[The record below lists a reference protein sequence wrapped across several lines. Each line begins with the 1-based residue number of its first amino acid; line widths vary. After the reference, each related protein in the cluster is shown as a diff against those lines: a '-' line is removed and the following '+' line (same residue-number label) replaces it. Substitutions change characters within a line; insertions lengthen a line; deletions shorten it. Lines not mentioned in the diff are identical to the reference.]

1 MKIKL
6 LISFLFLFILT
17 GCWNYRELND
27 LAIATG
33 IAIDES
39 EDGYEVSVL
48 IANAK
53 KAQVS
58 TKEGESQTSVYSE
71 KGKTIT
77 EALRNINLKFSKEIY
92 IGHLSVIVINEEIAK
107 EGLYPIL
114 DYFLREPESSKRF
127 YSIIARDCKAKEVIS
142 ILSPLESFPSQNLY
156 FNIKNS
162 PNSQGVS
169 PSVTFSKFIENILK
183 PGIQPF
189 LPTVIIEGDPEKAT
203 DSDDLQK
210 SVPSANLKL
219 DTMAIF
225 KNDKLIGY
233 ADEDESRGIDL
244 VNEKVENTTSS
255 FKYNNHYISIS
266 LTEINVKKYIDIIDD
281 EVNAYINLD
290 SIASIKEIAGNEN
303 LNDEAIISDIEK
315 KAEEAIKNI
324 IERGL
329 DCALEKYK
337 SDIFGFGNLVYK
349 KNPKYFEKVRYN
361 WDDKLNDLK
370 TVVNVKLKLQ
380 TKGSLEQTIGGL
392 LSDIKN

>member
-6 LISFLFLFILT
+6 LIPILFIFILT

-33 IAIDES
+33 IAIDEDV
-39 EDGYEVSVL
+39 DGIEVSVL

-92 IGHLSVIVINEEIAK
+92 IGHLSVIVINEKIAK

-127 YSIIARDCKAKEVIS
+127 YSIIARDCKAKDVIS

-183 PGIQPF
+183 PGAEPF
-189 LPTVIIEGDPEKAT
+189 LPTVIIEGDPEEAT

-225 KNDKLIGY
+225 KDDKLLGY

-244 VNEKVENTTSS
+244 VNEKVENTTTS
-255 FKYNNHYISIS
+255 FKYNNHYIAINLS
-266 LTEINVKKYIDIIDD
+266 EIDIEKYINIVDD
-281 EVNAYINLD
+281 KVTAYINLK
-290 SIASIKEIAGNEN
+290 SIASIKEIAGDED
-303 LNDEAIISDIEK
+303 LNNKEIIEDIEK
-315 KAEEAIKNI
+315 KAEETIKNI
-324 IERGL
+324 IERGI
-329 DCALEKYK
+329 DCALKKYR

-349 KNPKYFEKVRYN
+349 KNPKYFEKVKYD
-361 WDDKLNDLK
+361 WDDKLNNLQ
-370 TVVNVKLKLQ
+370 TIVNVDLKLQ

-392 LSDIKN
+392 LNDIKN

>member
-6 LISFLFLFILT
+6 LIPVLFLFILT

-33 IAIDES
+33 IAIDKS
-39 EDGYEVSVL
+39 EDGFEVSVL
-48 IANAK
+48 IANAR

-71 KGKTIT
+71 NGKTIT
-77 EALRNINLKFSKEIY
+77 EALRNINLKFPKEIY

-183 PGIQPF
+183 PGTEPF
-189 LPTVIIEGDPEKAT
+189 LPTVIIEGDSEKAT

-225 KNDKLIGY
+225 KDDKLIGY

-244 VNEKVENTTSS
+244 INEKVENTTSS

-266 LTEINVKKYIDIIDD
+266 LSEIKVKKSIDIIDD
-281 EVNAYINLD
+281 EIIAYITLE
-290 SIASIKEIAGNEN
+290 SIASIKEIDGDEN
-303 LNDEAIISDIEK
+303 LNDKEVINDIEK
-315 KAEEAIKNI
+315 KSEEAIKNI

-329 DCALEKYK
+329 DCALKKYK
-337 SDIFGFGNLVYK
+337 SDIFGFGNLIYK
-349 KNPKYFEKVRYN
+349 KDPKYFEKIKYD

-370 TVVNVKLKLQ
+370 TVVNVNLKLQ

-392 LSDIKN
+392 LNDIKN

>member
-6 LISFLFLFILT
+6 LMPFLFLFILT

-33 IAIDES
+33 IAIDKS
-39 EDGYEVSVL
+39 EDGFEVSVL

-127 YSIIARDCKAKEVIS
+127 YSIIAKDCKAKEVIS

-183 PGIQPF
+183 PGTEPF

-210 SVPSANLKL
+210 SIPSANLKL

-225 KNDKLIGY
+225 KDDKLIGY

-244 VNEKVENTTSS
+244 INEKVENTTSS

-266 LTEINVKKYIDIIDD
+266 LSEIKIKKEVDIIDN
-281 EVNAYINLD
+281 EIIAYINLE
-290 SIASIKEIAGNEN
+290 SIASIKEIAGDEN
-303 LNDEAIISDIEK
+303 LNNKEIIEDIERK
-315 KAEEAIKNI
+315 SEEAIKNI
-324 IERGL
+324 IEIGL
-329 DCALEKYK
+329 DCALKKYK
-337 SDIFGFGNLVYK
+337 SDIFGFGNLIYK
-349 KNPKYFEKVRYN
+349 KNPKYFEKIKYDWN
-361 WDDKLNDLK
+361 DKLNNLK
-370 TVVNVKLKLQ
+370 TVVNVNLKLQ

-392 LSDIKN
+392 LNDIKN

>member
-6 LISFLFLFILT
+6 LIPVLFLFILT

-33 IAIDES
+33 IAIDKS
-39 EDGYEVSVL
+39 EDGFEVSVL
-48 IANAK
+48 IANAR

-71 KGKTIT
+71 NGKTIT
-77 EALRNINLKFSKEIY
+77 EALRNINLKFPKEIY

-169 PSVTFSKFIENILK
+169 PSVTFSKFIKNILK
-183 PGIQPF
+183 PGTEPF
-189 LPTVIIEGDPEKAT
+189 LPTVIIEGDSEKAT

-225 KNDKLIGY
+225 KDDKLIGY

-244 VNEKVENTTSS
+244 INEKVENTTSS

-266 LTEINVKKYIDIIDD
+266 LSEIKVKKSIDIIDD
-281 EVNAYINLD
+281 EIIAYITLE
-290 SIASIKEIAGNEN
+290 SIASIKEIDGDEN
-303 LNDEAIISDIEK
+303 LNDKEVINDIEK
-315 KAEEAIKNI
+315 KSEEAIKNI

-329 DCALEKYK
+329 DCALKKYK
-337 SDIFGFGNLVYK
+337 SDIFGFGNLIYK
-349 KNPKYFEKVRYN
+349 KDPKYFEKIKYD

-370 TVVNVKLKLQ
+370 TVVNVNLKLQ

-392 LSDIKN
+392 LNDIKN

>member
-6 LISFLFLFILT
+6 LIPILFIFILT

-33 IAIDES
+33 IAIDEDV
-39 EDGYEVSVL
+39 DGIEVSVL

-92 IGHLSVIVINEEIAK
+92 IGHLSVIVINEKIAK

-127 YSIIARDCKAKEVIS
+127 YSIIARDCKAKDVIS

-183 PGIQPF
+183 PGAEPF
-189 LPTVIIEGDPEKAT
+189 LPTVIIEGDPEEAT

-225 KNDKLIGY
+225 KDDKLLGY

-244 VNEKVENTTSS
+244 VNEKVENTTTS
-255 FKYNNHYISIS
+255 FKYNNHYIAINLS
-266 LTEINVKKYIDIIDD
+266 EIDIEKYIDIVDD
-281 EVNAYINLD
+281 KVTAYINLK
-290 SIASIKEIAGNEN
+290 SIASIKEIAGDED
-303 LNDEAIISDIEK
+303 LNNKEIIEDIEK

-329 DCALEKYK
+329 DCALKKYR

-349 KNPKYFEKVRYN
+349 KNPKYFEKVKYD
-361 WDDKLNDLK
+361 WDDKLNNLQ
-370 TVVNVKLKLQ
+370 TIVNVDLKLQ

-392 LSDIKN
+392 LNDIKN